1 LADCLSLLGVIG
13 FVPRDEGCGK
23 AKRLALQAVEMDHS
37 LSEAHASL
45 AWATMWHDY
54 DFLTAEKEFE
64 RSIELN
70 PRYAIAHHWF
80 GVYLG
85 LMGRY
90 EEGYTEL
97 KRAIRLDPHA
107 GVIHFGLGLV
117 YLCSRRYDQ
126 AIEQLERA
134 LELDPSVAQAH
145 GVLGVAYLCKS
156 LNEPAIAAM
165 QKGVQLS
172 QGACVFIAGL
182 GLAYATAGHEKEAQK
197 ILNQLQ
203 ELSNQ
208 RYLTPY
214 LVARITA
221 LDRFDGWKLPTRSA
235 TCGWYF

>member
-1 LADCLSLLGVIG
+1 
-13 FVPRDEGCGK
+13 
-23 AKRLALQAVEMDHS
+23 
-37 LSEAHASL
+37 
-45 AWATMWHDY
+45 MWHDY

-145 GVLGVAYLCKS
+145 VVLGVAYLCKS

-172 QGACVFIAGL
+172 QGACVFIAGF

-203 ELSNQ
+203 ELSKQ

-221 LDRFDGWKLPTRSA
+221 LDRKDKGLRWLETAYQERDVWMVFLKTDPRLDDLRADPRFEDLLR
-235 TCGWYF
+235 CMNFR